1 MAKRGAPR
9 KTDRAVLAAAFEKYI
24 EETDIPIIAE
34 FATNQKVVRE
44 HLYDM
49 PELSTLLKRCT
60 QKKEANLEK
69 RALNGD
75 VNTSMAIF
83 SLKQLGWS
91 DKMVHAGDPKAP
103 LALMLNGSDVDG

>member
-9 KTDRAVLAAAFEKYI
+9 KTDRDLLAVAFEQYI
-24 EETDIPIIAE
+24 NETEIPIIAE
-34 FATNQKVVRE
+34 FATIQKVTRE

-69 RALNGD
+69 GALSGD
-75 VNTSMAIF
+75 LNTSMAIF

-103 LALMLNGSDVDG
+103 LALILNGSDVDG